1 MATQNCPG
9 ILQVE
14 MRYQADGQ
22 NVYNV
27 FHVRKGDLSHWTSGE
42 IDSVETNFRTG
53 YWTTSQKPLLATDVA
68 LHEIVCTDLT
78 DLAGL
83 KQAYPISPAEAGT
96 HTGASLPNS
105 ATVAVKAAI
114 GTRGRGTS
122 GRVFWPPIPETVVV
136 GNTLDNTYAGL
147 VTTALNDL
155 MTAIDAL
162 IIPADLVVLSRRHAN
177 AARAVGIGE
186 HIHSWVLTDATI
198 DSQKNRL
205 PRHRRSRRRP

>member
-22 NVYNV
+22 NIYNV
-27 FHVRKGDLSHWTSGE
+27 FHARKSDLSHWTATE
-42 IDSVETNFRTG
+42 IDAVENEFRTG
-53 YWTTSQKPLLATDVA
+53 YWTTSQQPLLCGDVA

-78 DLAGL
+78 DLSGL
-83 KQAYPISPAEAGT
+83 KKSYPISPAEAGT

-114 GTRGRGTS
+114 GTRGRGSS
-122 GRVFWPPIPETVVV
+122 GRIFWPPMPEGVVV
-136 GNTLDNTYAGL
+136 ANTVDNTYSGL

-155 MTAIDAL
+155 KTAIDAL
-162 IIPADLVVLSRRHAN
+162 IFATDLVVLSRRHA
-177 AARAVGIGE
+177 RAVRPLGIGE
-186 HIHSWVLTDATI
+186 HIYDWVLTDTTI

-205 PRHRRSRRRP
+205 PRHRRNRRQP